1 MKRVLVT
8 GATGFV
14 GSALV
19 AKLAQTDGFAPVAVA
34 RRPFAFADGVEAIQV
49 RDLSELAPK
58 LGGIDTI
65 VHCAAR
71 VHVMR
76 EEAVDPLAAFRKDNV
91 EVTLRL
97 AENATHAGVRRFV
110 FLSSIKASG
119 EETFAEPFTEL
130 THPQPET
137 PYGQSKLEAE
147 EGLRAVASRTSLEV
161 VSLRPP
167 LVYAAHAG
175 GNFARLLRWLCR
187 GLPLPLG
194 SVTNKRST
202 IALENLVD
210 VIVRCID
217 HPQAANELFLVS
229 DGDDLSTPDMLRAV
243 AGGMDKEPA
252 LLPFPVPLIR
262 MAAAMLGQR
271 DAARQV
277 CGSLAIDSGKMRTA
291 LAWQPPVA
299 AREALRAAGAAF
311 AGKQLSS

>member
-19 AKLAQTDGFAPVAVA
+19 ARLAQGDEFAPVAVT
-34 RRPFAFADGVEAIQV
+34 RRPFAFPDGVETVQA
-49 RDLSELAPK
+49 RDLSEFASK

-76 EEAVDPLAAFRKDNV
+76 EEATDPLAVFRKDNV
-91 EVTLRL
+91 EATLEL
-97 AENATHAGVRRFV
+97 AEAAARAGVRRFV

-130 THPQPET
+130 MQPRPET
-137 PYGQSKLEAE
+137 PYGKSKLEAE
-147 EGLRAVASRTSLEV
+147 EGLRAIAGRTSLDV

-194 SVTNKRST
+194 SVDNKRGY

-210 VIVRCID
+210 VIVCCID
-217 HPQAANELFLVS
+217 HPKAANELFLVS
-229 DGDDLSTPDMLRAV
+229 DGEDLSAPEMLRAI
-243 AGGMDKEPA
+243 AEGMDKEPA

-262 MAAAMLGQR
+262 TAAAMLGQR

-277 CGSLAIDSGKMRTA
+277 CGSLALDSRKVCET
-291 LAWQPPVA
+291 LAWQPPVTARA
-299 AREALRAAGAAF
+299 ALKAAGAAF
-311 AGKQLSS
+311 ARQQVSA

>member
-19 AKLAQTDGFAPVAVA
+19 AKLTQADGYVPVAVT
-34 RRPFAFADGVEAIQV
+34 RRPFAFPDRVETCQV
-49 RDLSELAPK
+49 RDLSELAAK

-65 VHCAAR
+65 IHCAAR

-76 EEAVDPLAAFRKDNV
+76 EEAADPLAAFRKDNV
-91 EVTLRL
+91 DTTLQL
-97 AENATHAGVRRFV
+97 AEDAARAGVRRFV

-119 EETFAEPFTEL
+119 EETFAKPFTEL
-130 THPQPET
+130 TQPQPET
-137 PYGQSKLEAE
+137 PYGRSKLEAE
-147 EGLRAVASRTSLEV
+147 EGLRAIAGRTALEV

-187 GLPLPLG
+187 GFPLPLG
-194 SVTNKRST
+194 SVTNERSY
-202 IALENLVD
+202 IALENLAD

-217 HPQAANELFLVS
+217 HPAARNELFLVS
-229 DGDDLSTPDMLRAV
+229 DDEDLSTPDMLRAV

-262 MAAAMLGQR
+262 SVAAMVGQR

-277 CGSLAIDSGKMRTA
+277 CGSLAIDSRKVRAVLG
-291 LAWQPPVA
+291 WQPPLT
-299 AREALRAAGAAF
+299 AREALQAAGAGF
-311 AGKQLSS
+311 AAKQLG